1 MNQDSDMSVRT
12 AESVRLSYPLAG
24 VGNRFLAAFLDVLFQ
39 SLLLVG
45 LIILFGVLGQAV
57 QPPAEIAAVATGLF
71 ILLLFGVFWGY
82 YMLFEAVW
90 NGQTPG
96 KRLAGVRVVKDD
108 GSPVGFLAVLVR
120 NLVRIVD
127 LLPFFYALGTLS
139 ILLTRKGQRL
149 GDLAAGT
156 VVVKARAERDFQ
168 SLRTR
173 ALPAVGPITVRALSG
188 EAQRIVREFVQ
199 REASMPEAT
208 AARLAQQIAA
218 GIRPRVPESADF
230 PEDVAF
236 LYAVAAALRGTE
248 PA

>member
-1 MNQDSDMSVRT
+1 VSQDWDMSVRT

-39 SLLLVG
+39 SLLMVG
-45 LIILFGVLGQAV
+45 LIILAGLLGAVV
-57 QPPAEIAAVATGLF
+57 QPPREVGLVAVGLF

-82 YMLFEAVW
+82 YLLFEGAW

-96 KRLAGVRVVKDD
+96 KRVAGVRVVKDD
-108 GSPVGFLAVLVR
+108 GSPVDFFAVLVR

-127 LLPFFYALGTLS
+127 FLPGFYAIGTLS

-156 VVVKARAERDFQ
+156 VVVKARTERDFQ

-173 ALPAVGPITVRALSG
+173 ALPAAGPVTVRALSG

-199 REASMPEAT
+199 REGSMPEA
-208 AARLAQQIAA
+208 AAAHLAQQIAA
-218 GIRPRVPESADF
+218 GIRPLVPESADF

>member
-1 MNQDSDMSVRT
+1 MGVRT

-24 VGNRFLAAFLDVLFQ
+24 VGNRCLAAFLDVVFQ
-39 SLLLVG
+39 SLLLGG
-45 LIILFGVLGQAV
+45 LLILAAMLGNLRAFGDQVALVAV
-57 QPPAEIAAVATGLF
+57 SLYV
-71 ILLLFGVFWGY
+71 LLLFGVLWGY
-82 YMLFEAVW
+82 YLLFEAVW

-96 KRLAGVRVVKDD
+96 KRLVGIRVVKDD
-108 GSPVGFLAVLVR
+108 GSPVDFFAVLVR

-127 LLPFFYALGTLS
+127 LLPGFYAIGTLS
-139 ILLTRKGQRL
+139 ILLTRKAQRL

-173 ALPAVGPITVRALSG
+173 ALPAAGPITVRGLSG

-199 REASMPEAT
+199 REASMPKAT
-208 AARLAQQIAA
+208 GEHLAQQIAA
-218 GIRPRVPESADF
+218 GIRPLVPESADF
-230 PEDVAF
+230 PDDVAF